1 MVLDKKTPLL
11 RSQDVLDR
19 ATKSLLRLFG
29 KEVEEIVYTYLGLEQ
44 EFFLIDRDLGLKRK

>member
-19 ATKSLLRLFG
+19 ATKNLLRLFG